1 MQYGVSL
8 IMLDNEGE
16 VASRL
21 WGTRSPRESIF
32 SFEKLTECYQNQ
44 AASSQLL
51 TSAVRVYWLVSASG
65 ASTKKMRVEGGG
77 GGNNQKTGKKSH
89 IGSTT
94 TPYFDYYSCQV
105 IAWVMLPLAPSSPSQ
120 ECCCFSHG
128 HGAPAPQD
136 EEAASAAAATAG
148 GHDVR
153 DEIFE
158 IAQPSDWKIEAATPP
173 PGKA

>member
-105 IAWVMLPLAPSSPSQ
+105 IAWVMLPLAPSSPYIVYDVLALSLAD
-120 ECCCFSHG
+120 
-128 HGAPAPQD
+128 APGFLVVAVHTFVHILGIRLGSVGQ
-136 EEAASAAAATAG
+136 G
-148 GHDVR
+148 
-153 DEIFE
+153 
-158 IAQPSDWKIEAATPP
+158 
-173 PGKA
+173 